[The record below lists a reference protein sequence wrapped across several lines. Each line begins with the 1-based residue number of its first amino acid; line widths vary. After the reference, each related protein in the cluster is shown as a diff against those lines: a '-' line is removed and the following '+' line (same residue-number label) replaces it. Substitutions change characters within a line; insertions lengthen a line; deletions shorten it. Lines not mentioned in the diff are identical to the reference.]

1 MRRRSELNLLLS
13 AAISRV
19 ESVLETIR
27 FLLGSEFPYSDS
39 KVALNKIETL
49 FKDKLNRLN
58 SLPPGADPDYVKL
71 QCATSLNACFVYL
84 PLLGFI
90 LRSTNIR
97 NAFELFGPLL
107 EISGAALEPGVEKS
121 KRKTQLLLSS
131 EWNYSPITYH
141 EIPDLPSFV
150 LIGFPASESSN
161 PLLVPLSGHELGHS
175 MWADRKM
182 ELQFRPII
190 QRAII
195 DYINGHWADYQ
206 SLFPNVDDPSRLA
219 TDLFALET
227 WSRALNWAVQ
237 QAKES
242 FCDFIGIRIYGP
254 SFLKAFAYLFAPNVH
269 SPRSESYPQSM
280 KRVRNLI
287 RAAETYGFDVPSGYE
302 GMFKPRPEPQLAPA
316 DGYRLRMA
324 DEVLDIV
331 INGLIAKANDL
342 ISETNIQKPNL
353 AEVKRIRKQ
362 LGLMVPAQHCTS
374 LSNILNA
381 AWEAYEDRN
390 LWKPTLKEPGRKKE
404 QILKDLVLKNI
415 EIFEVEQILLLG
427 GHQ

>member
-1 MRRRSELNLLLS
+1 MLLLG

-19 ESVLETIR
+19 ESILETIR
-27 FLLGSEFPYSDS
+27 FLQGSEFPYSDS
-39 KVALNKIETL
+39 KGALDKIEIL
-49 FKDKLNRLN
+49 FKDKLNRLKA
-58 SLPPGADPDYVKL
+58 LTPRADPDYVKL

-90 LRSTNIR
+90 LRSTNVR

-121 KRKTQLLLSS
+121 QRKTQLLLSS

-141 EIPDLPSFV
+141 EIPDLPNFV

-175 MWADRKM
+175 MWAAEKM
-182 ELQFRPII
+182 EVQFRPTI
-190 QRAII
+190 QHAII
-195 DYINGHWADYQ
+195 DYINEHWQDFL
-206 SLFPNVDDPSRLA
+206 SLFPNIDDPSKLT
-219 TDLFALET
+219 TDLFARET
-227 WSRALNWAVQ
+227 WLRALNWAVQ

-287 RAAETYGFDVPSGYE
+287 KAAEAYGFNVPADYE

-316 DGYRLRMA
+316 DGYRLRVA
-324 DEVLDIV
+324 DEVLDKV
-331 INGLIAKANDL
+331 VDGLIARADSL
-342 ISETNIQKPNL
+342 ISETNIQKPDPL
-353 AEVKRIRKQ
+353 EVKRIHRQ
-362 LGLMVPAQHCTS
+362 LGLMVPAQHSKS

-381 AWEAYEDRN
+381 AWMAYEDKS
-390 LWKPTLKEPGRKKE
+390 LWKSIMEEPGRQKE
-404 QILKDLVLKNI
+404 QILKDLILKNI
-415 EIFEVEQILLLG
+415 EIFEVEQILENR
-427 GHQ
+427 Q

>member
-1 MRRRSELNLLLS
+1 MLLLS

-19 ESVLETIR
+19 ESILETIR
-27 FLLGSEFPYSDS
+27 FLQGSEFPYNDS
-39 KVALNKIETL
+39 KGALDKIEML
-49 FKDKLNRLN
+49 FKDKLNRLE

-71 QCATSLNACFVYL
+71 QCATSLNACFGYL

-90 LRSTNIR
+90 LRSTNVR

-121 KRKTQLLLSS
+121 QRKTQLLLSS

-175 MWADRKM
+175 MWAAKKM
-182 ELQFRPII
+182 EVQFRPTI
-190 QRAII
+190 QQAII
-195 DYINGHWADYQ
+195 DYINKHWQDYH
-206 SLFPNVDDPSRLA
+206 SSFPNINDPSKLT
-219 TDLFALET
+219 TDLFARET
-227 WSRALNWAVQ
+227 WLRALNWAVQ

-280 KRVRNLI
+280 KRVCNLI
-287 RAAETYGFDVPSGYE
+287 KAAEAYGFNVPADYE
-302 GMFKPRPEPQLAPA
+302 GMFKARPEPQLAPA
-316 DGYRLRMA
+316 DGYRLRVA
-324 DEVLDIV
+324 DEVLANVVD
-331 INGLIAKANDL
+331 GLIAKADDL
-342 ISETNIQKPNL
+342 ISETDIQKPDPL
-353 AEVKRIRKQ
+353 EVKRIHKQ
-362 LGLMVPAQHCTS
+362 LGLMVPAQHCKS

-381 AWEAYEDRN
+381 AWRAYEDKN
-390 LWKPTLKEPGRKKE
+390 LWKSIMEEPGRQKE
-404 QILKDLVLKNI
+404 QILKDLILKNI
-415 EIFEVEQILLLG
+415 EIFEVEQILENR
-427 GHQ
+427 Q